1 MDDVHLVLVV
11 KLFQNVDTLYSLI
24 YAGIFLGVT
33 IANFLENIEY
43 IWMND
48 FVTYFCTAYKLGK

>member
-24 YAGIFLGVT
+24 YAVIFLGVR

-43 IWMND
+43 I
-48 FVTYFCTAYKLGK
+48 

>member
-24 YAGIFLGVT
+24 YAGIFLGVR

-43 IWMND
+43 I
-48 FVTYFCTAYKLGK
+48 